1 MGLKPFEVAAECAMA
16 GLPTGMDIARVSEEL
31 EKARRRA
38 PGIVRATV
46 QAPAVFRDRAYVLDS
61 RFVVWADDGD
71 GAVEAVGNL
80 LHGASITHRNMHLSG
95 RALAEADVPRPGG
108 AARAPREAVP
118 ARARSS
124 SRSSAKGKVKARAS
138 KPARK
143 ASKSRASARPGARG
157 RSARGRTARGPR
169 EPAAARRKR

>member
-1 MGLKPFEVAAECAMA
+1 MGLKPFEVTAECAMA
-16 GLPTGMDIARVSEEL
+16 GLPTGTDIARVSEKL

-38 PGIVRATV
+38 SGIVRATV
-46 QAPAVFRDRAYVLDS
+46 QAPAVFRDRTYVLDS

-71 GAVEAVGNL
+71 GAVKAVGNL
-80 LHGASITHRNMHLSG
+80 LQGASITHRNMHLSG

-124 SRSSAKGKVKARAS
+124 SRSSAKEKVKARAP
-138 KPARK
+138 KPAR
-143 ASKSRASARPGARG
+143 
-157 RSARGRTARGPR
+157 RTARGSR
-169 EPAAARRKR
+169 KPAAARRKR